1 MEDALTLALLGGFA
15 LLLALDHFAPA
26 RKFPTVKRWRL
37 KGLLMFVVSLGLF
50 STLPFVW
57 DEWLGQFRL
66 IDATKL
72 PVALGALLA
81 VAVAQL
87 FSYGWHRA
95 MHRVPLLWRLHR
107 VHHEAGPL
115 CWTTAWVLHPLDAIL
130 NASASVVGAALLGA
144 GLPAAAWFVVGRRI
158 WTIVLHANIRWPAS
172 ALDGFFATP
181 AFHARHHREDL
192 AAVNF
197 APTLPVIDRMFG
209 TYRSLR

>member
-1 MEDALTLALLGGFA
+1 MTTDAVARFAVGWAALVAWSIAVFGALERLRPRHREHPRARQIALAA
-15 LLLALDHFAPA
+15 SLLAINAALAQI
-26 RKFPTVKRWRL
+26 
-37 KGLLMFVVSLGLF
+37 VVRVADVHG
-50 STLPFVW
+50 
-57 DEWLGQFRL
+57 GR
-66 IDATKL
+66 
-72 PVALGALLA
+72 VALAWLAAELFHYAL
-81 VAVAQL
+81 
-87 FSYGWHRA
+87 HRA
-95 MHRVPLLWRLHR
+95 MHGVPLLWRLHR

-192 AAVNF
+192 AAANF
-197 APTLPVIDRMFG
+197 APTLPVIDRIFG